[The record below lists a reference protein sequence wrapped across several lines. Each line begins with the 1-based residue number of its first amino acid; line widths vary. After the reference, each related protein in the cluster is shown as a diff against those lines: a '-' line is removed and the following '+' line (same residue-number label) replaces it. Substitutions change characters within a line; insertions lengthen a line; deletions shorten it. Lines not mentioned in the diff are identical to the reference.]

1 MTDIEKI
8 KKGLTCCSKDD
19 CAFNNLCPYV
29 QEDAHNCLER
39 LSSDA
44 LELIN
49 IQQMDIEAMRNAMQ
63 SMMEGQ
69 CVIVGSKQPKIVL
82 CKDCRYSSEDSSY
95 SVFGKPLFECK
106 HVRQIGREGSE
117 IHTGDWYC
125 ADGERR

>member
-8 KKGLTCCSKDD
+8 KKGLACCSRDD
-19 CAFNNLCPYV
+19 CALNDQCPYGR
-29 QEDAHNCLER
+29 EDASNCLER

-82 CKDCRYSSEDSSY
+82 CKDC
-95 SVFGKPLFECK
+95 K
-106 HVRQIGREGSE
+106 HILPKKFCHKHSRRVSD
-117 IHTGDWYC
+117 DWYC
-125 ADGERR
+125 ADGEKRP